1 MKIVEFKCPACGAS
15 LKADISRDVMYCE
28 YCGKKLILDDEA
40 MHVKMTFDN
49 AREAGYEFEQGRMNA
64 QSNNIR
70 SEVEKIQRMLEAFPE
85 YERLINRYNVLTME
99 YRMSGGDYIEIRPLI
114 KWIILCVI
122 LLLIIKANIQE
133 FTSTH
138 NPSKILVVLLCIAII
153 TLIVCFQFYKQVR
166 KKEKQEKAKKQR
178 DYSKEELDI
187 ILKNSGLD
195 TIPERYRTMEC
206 LDYFH
211 SSLINQESF
220 TISQA
225 IRSYERYQHQL
236 MLAEQSRQQLEIQR
250 QQLQEMK
257 EMNEMLNERLNEDDD
272 DDDSN
277 NTDNGGN
284 VLGTIAAIGLGV
296 LVGRAIFKDD

>member
-70 SEVEKIQRMLEAFPE
+70 SEAEKIQRMIEAFPE
-85 YERLINRYNVLTME
+85 YERLINRYNVLAME
-99 YRMSGGDYIEIRPLI
+99 YRMSGGDHIEIRPLI

-133 FTSTH
+133 FISTH
-138 NPSKILVVLLCIAII
+138 NPSRIPVVLVCIAII

-166 KKEKQEKAKKQR
+166 KKEKQEKVKKQR
-178 DYSKEELDI
+178 DNSKEELDNV
-187 ILKNSGLD
+187 LKNSGLES
-195 TIPERYRTMEC
+195 IPERYRIMEC
-206 LDYFH
+206 LNYFQ
-211 SSLINQESF
+211 SELNSQAAF

-225 IRSYERYQHQL
+225 IRSYEQYQHQL
-236 MLAEQSRQQLEIQR
+236 MLAEQNRQQLEIQR
-250 QQLQEMK
+250 QQLREMR
-257 EMNEMLNERLNEDDD
+257 EMNERLNERLNEDDE
-272 DDDSN
+272 DDSD